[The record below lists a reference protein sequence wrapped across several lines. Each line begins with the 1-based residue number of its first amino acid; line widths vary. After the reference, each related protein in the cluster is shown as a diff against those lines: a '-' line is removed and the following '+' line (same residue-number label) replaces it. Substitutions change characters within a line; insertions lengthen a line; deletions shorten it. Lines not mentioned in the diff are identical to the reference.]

1 MQFKKSVK
9 RAVIANAIDDY
20 IGNTIGSGHSRSAWE
35 SLFEVI
41 PAQLLSDE
49 REAWKEGLKGVV
61 LSSDAF
67 FPFSDNIERAVQ
79 VCFINIKNHLVEKHQ
94 SFYHD
99 ILYFRVE
106 LNI

>member
-1 MQFKKSVK
+1 MQFKKSIK

-20 IGNTIGSGHSRSAWE
+20 IGNTIGSGHSRFIWE

-41 PAQLLSDE
+41 PAQLLPDE
-49 REAWKEGLKGVV
+49 REAWRKDLKEVV

-79 VCFINIKNHLVEKHQ
+79 VCFIIIIYQ
-94 SFYHD
+94 
-99 ILYFRVE
+99 I
-106 LNI
+106 I